1 MTLVEVHVC
10 VPLSKVVNPHHFILR
25 LDFLGINPFCP
36 QGNFVLLIIVDR
48 SHLFH
53 QAQEDGNCIV
63 REMFACMSVRLS
75 C

>member
-1 MTLVEVHVC
+1 MILMEVYIC
-10 VPLSKVVNPHHFILR
+10 VSFSKVINPHHFILR

-36 QGNFVLLIIVDR
+36 QGNFVLLVVMDG

-53 QAQEDGNCIV
+53 QAQEERNCIS
-63 REMFACMSVRLS
+63 REVFACMSIS